1 MEIKKSRSYHLEIR
15 KNRKSYTGIIRSTY
29 RESDKVKHK
38 THGRLSG
45 LNLEELKL
53 LQAAFRGEVVRKDS
67 PEALRT
73 TDSREYGASYALLEL
88 AKDIGLDEVIYS
100 RVSEPWVRD
109 ALAMIVGRLVY
120 AGSKLSLSN
129 EWRNTTL
136 WELCGVVGKVDVE
149 QHCYESMDHLFQR
162 QQAIQRTLA
171 KKHLGEGSLVLYDI
185 TSSYFEGD
193 YEQSEIAAF
202 GYNRDGKRGHEQ
214 MVIGLLCNEEG
225 CPVAVEVFRG
235 NTQDATTVMDKI
247 LEIQTQYA
255 IQKIIFV
262 GDRGMVTQS
271 NYEKLKQ
278 KTGVQVISALTHPQI
293 QELIDREV
301 IQVSLFRTGEVV
313 EVLEPDAE
321 EERYCLCKNPQ
332 TARREHQTRKQL
344 IEETSKQMAR
354 IANTRRKSTAE
365 QLGARVGKALAKY
378 KVGKFFDWKI
388 EARKLIW
395 EVNQPKVQTE
405 QQLDG
410 CYIIRSNVSPQ
421 KLSKEAVVASYKKLQ
436 SVEMAF
442 RNLKTVQL
450 EVRPVFHKTD
460 DRIRCHVFICMLAYY
475 LQWQL
480 KQKLQP
486 LFDGDGQH
494 KHRQWTLQNVLNC
507 LATIRQEKVSMNG
520 VTFNH
525 KTTPNQEQKYI
536 LQLIGVKM

>member
-1 MEIKKSRSYHLEIR
+1 MEIKKSLSYHLEIR

-29 RESDKVKHK
+29 RDSDKVKHK

-53 LQAAFRGEVVRKDS
+53 LQAAFRGEVVLKDS

-136 WELCGVVGKVDVE
+136 WELCGVVGQVDVE

-171 KKHLGEGSLVLYDI
+171 KKHWGEGSLVLYDI

-214 MVIGLLCNEEG
+214 MVIGLLCNEAG

-247 LEIQTQYA
+247 LEIQTQYT

-262 GDRGMVTQS
+262 GDRGMVTQA
-271 NYEKLKQ
+271 NY
-278 KTGVQVISALTHPQI
+278 
-293 QELIDREV
+293 
-301 IQVSLFRTGEVV
+301 
-313 EVLEPDAE
+313 
-321 EERYCLCKNPQ
+321 
-332 TARREHQTRKQL
+332 
-344 IEETSKQMAR
+344 
-354 IANTRRKSTAE
+354 
-365 QLGARVGKALAKY
+365 
-378 KVGKFFDWKI
+378 
-388 EARKLIW
+388 
-395 EVNQPKVQTE
+395 
-405 QQLDG
+405 
-410 CYIIRSNVSPQ
+410 
-421 KLSKEAVVASYKKLQ
+421 
-436 SVEMAF
+436 
-442 RNLKTVQL
+442 
-450 EVRPVFHKTD
+450 
-460 DRIRCHVFICMLAYY
+460 
-475 LQWQL
+475 
-480 KQKLQP
+480 
-486 LFDGDGQH
+486 
-494 KHRQWTLQNVLNC
+494 
-507 LATIRQEKVSMNG
+507 
-520 VTFNH
+520 
-525 KTTPNQEQKYI
+525 
-536 LQLIGVKM
+536 